1 MSAPVYISIGSNVD
15 PQDNIRIA
23 INAMH
28 EVFGNLRLSPIY
40 QSAAVGFEG
49 DDFLNLVAGFDTEK
63 PVEQV
68 FDEARQIENK
78 QGRDRTQPRFS
89 ARSIDLDILLYD
101 SQVINLPG
109 LSIPRH
115 EILQSAHVLKPLQD
129 LIPDTRHPVTGE
141 SYADLW
147 RKLSISAPR
156 LDVVE
161 IDLN

>member
-1 MSAPVYISIGSNVD
+1 MSVPVYISIGSNVD

-23 INAMH
+23 INAMR

-68 FDEARQIENK
+68 FDEARQIEDK

-109 LSIPRH
+109 LCIPRH

-129 LIPDTRHPVTGE
+129 LIPDTPHPVTGE
-141 SYADLW
+141 SYAELW
-147 RKLSISAPR
+147 RKLSIQAPQ

-161 IDLN
+161 INLG

>member
-1 MSAPVYISIGSNVD
+1 MSVPVYISIGSNVD
-15 PQDNIRIA
+15 PEDNIRIA
-23 INAMH
+23 INAMR

-68 FDEARQIENK
+68 FDEARQIEDK

-109 LSIPRH
+109 L
-115 EILQSAHVLKPLQD
+115 
-129 LIPDTRHPVTGE
+129 
-141 SYADLW
+141 
-147 RKLSISAPR
+147 
-156 LDVVE
+156 
-161 IDLN
+161 

>member
-1 MSAPVYISIGSNVD
+1 MSASVYISIGSNVD
-15 PQDNIRIA
+15 PKDNICRA
-23 INAMH
+23 ISAMRG
-28 EVFGNLRLSPIY
+28 VFGNLRLSPVY
-40 QSAAVGFEG
+40 QSAAVGFKG

-63 PVEQV
+63 PLEQV
-68 FDEARQIENK
+68 FEEAREIENN

-101 SQVINLPG
+101 SEVINLPG

-129 LIPDTRHPVTGE
+129 LIPHTLHPVTGE
-141 SYADLW
+141 SYAELW
-147 RKLSISAPR
+147 RKLSVNAPR

-161 IDLN
+161 INLN